1 VKTVLNTDYS
11 PATAPERRECVYLGA
26 GKPYRRA
33 GIFPW
38 GRVAQTGPDGERVVS
53 ARAIK
58 HVDELAALAQKRSAP
73 VRWMPL
79 LLFMVVRPDVTSLRI
94 NEESCPSF
102 ARHTAAAKA
111 AGVRMVAHKVRWG
124 TDRDIGRAFWMG
136 TVPVRIPQGATR
148 AAKTGTKRPAS
159 TPASKRRVS
168 ARTSPR

>member
-111 AGVRMVAHKVRWG
+111 AGVRMVAHK
-124 TDRDIGRAFWMG
+124 
-136 TVPVRIPQGATR
+136 GATR